1 MRNHPSQSFQFAVR
15 SPGTDSWHPQRHPN
29 FTKWL
34 GQPGCKQ
41 RQRDWLEC
49 HSWNGRKSA
58 TFTALLCMFHSS
70 KHVPIDQTTSWTT
83 SINYHLS
90 IVYIIII
97 SVIPQHQTPR
107 NPSDYLCWVL
117 QIHGSNP
124 SCPATQA
131 APPDPLVAGQ
141 EPLSAPVGPKCMS
154 YSYITISI

>member
-97 SVIPQHQTPR
+97 SVISPHRTPR
-107 NPSDYLCWVL
+107 KSLW
-117 QIHGSNP
+117 
-124 SCPATQA
+124 
-131 APPDPLVAGQ
+131 
-141 EPLSAPVGPKCMS
+141 LSLLSSGCTTWPTCGRPGVPWTRPGPKCMS
-154 YSYITISI
+154 YSITI

>member
-107 NPSDYLCWVL
+107 KSLWLSLLSFTDPWIKPFL
-117 QIHGSNP
+117 
-124 SCPATQA
+124 SCN
-131 APPDPLVAGQ
+131 AGCTTW
-141 EPLSAPVGPKCMS
+141 PTCGRPGAPVRPGWSEM
-154 YSYITISI
+154 YVI